1 MFDSIEFKIRVY
13 RERLTGGGHVT
24 SLSRHVIGGIKATS
38 RGFSGSRSCDRRKL
52 IIFHVKDDNG
62 KLWVEMIIVT
72 SLDAVATVDV
82 AGTEHMITCR
92 RTKGGV

>member
-1 MFDSIEFKIRVY
+1 M
-13 RERLTGGGHVT
+13 T
-24 SLSRHVIGGIKATS
+24 SLSRHVTGGIKATS

-82 AGTEHMITCR
+82 AGTEHMITGH

>member
-1 MFDSIEFKIRVY
+1 M
-13 RERLTGGGHVT
+13 T

-82 AGTEHMITCR
+82 AGTEHIITGH
-92 RTKGGV
+92 RTGRKVSPNWSQETMTCHSFNCFSIV

>member
-1 MFDSIEFKIRVY
+1 MGF
-13 RERLTGGGHVT
+13 
-24 SLSRHVIGGIKATS
+24 KATS

-72 SLDAVATVDV
+72 SLEAVATVDV
-82 AGTEHMITCR
+82 EGTEHMITGQ
-92 RTKGGV
+92 RTKGVV